1 MPLHP
6 LIRGALAA
14 LLLATL
20 PALAGDPAGKFDFY
34 VLSLSWTP
42 TWCATDAK
50 PDDRSCQTVKRR
62 FEVHGFWPEFE
73 RGYPQDCESGEPQW
87 LDRRIHDRVADI
99 MPSLGLAGYQWRKHG
114 ICAGLSQSDYFAL
127 MRRAFDAVKVPAI
140 LADPA
145 TELRLSPA
153 KVEEAFV
160 AANPGLSTGA
170 LAVTCRQGM
179 LDEVRVCL
187 TKALAVRPC
196 PEVDRDACPLSTV
209 RVPNR

>member
-42 TWCATDAK
+42 TYCATDAK

-73 RGYPQDCESGEPQW
+73 RGYPQDCESSEPQW
-87 LDRRIHDRVADI
+87 LDRRVHDRVADI

-127 MRRAFDAVKVPAI
+127 MRRAHDSVKVPAM
-140 LADPA
+140 LAGQPG
-145 TELRLSPA
+145 ELRLSPA
-153 KVEEAFV
+153 RIEEAFI
-160 AANPGLSTGA
+160 AANPGLVPGA
-170 LAVTCRQGM
+170 VAVTCRGGM
-179 LDEVRVCL
+179 LDEVRICF
-187 TKALAVRPC
+187 TKALGIQRC
-196 PEVDRDACPLSTV
+196 PEIDRDACPLYNI
-209 RVPNR
+209 RVPAR